1 MPSPF
6 EPGFV
11 KICGVTTVE
20 DAISSARAGASALG
34 VNLAVDSPRRVSL
47 ESARALIAATDGAL
61 WRCAIFRGRSDE
73 AILDDLNELGVEMV
87 QLHDALSAELLDALR
102 DRSLMIIKA
111 LNIEG
116 RDFDEFDAGVVD
128 AVLVDGPRP
137 GSGVAHSWARLEDR
151 RFSVPVIAAGGL
163 TPTNVATVIGST
175 TVVGVDSA
183 SGVERSPG
191 IKDHDAVTSFVTNAR
206 RAFASR
212 EE

>member
-1 MPSPF
+1 
-6 EPGFV
+6 
-11 KICGVTTVE
+11 
-20 DAISSARAGASALG
+20 
-34 VNLAVDSPRRVSL
+34 
-47 ESARALIAATDGAL
+47 LIAATDGAL